1 LHSFFIKKQCLRLR
15 ASLRLRARAV
25 YYINHGNQ
33 TTNKKT
39 NLYERVQSTPR
50 RFIEKNKLRNKKMH
64 PCECGYY
71 FTNYHKKQHFEG
83 VIHKNYVENGIKYE
97 LPEKLKNKLYYDD
110 KNLEL
115 YKKYYPDK

>member
-1 LHSFFIKKQCLRLR
+1 METKTKELTKRQIYMREYNKRPDVIEKRKE
-15 ASLRLRARAV
+15 
-25 YYINHGNQ
+25 YNQ
-33 TTNKKT
+33 
-39 NLYERVQSTPR
+39 RPDV
-50 RFIEKNKLRNKKMH
+50 IEKNKLRNKKMH

-115 YKKYYPDK
+115 